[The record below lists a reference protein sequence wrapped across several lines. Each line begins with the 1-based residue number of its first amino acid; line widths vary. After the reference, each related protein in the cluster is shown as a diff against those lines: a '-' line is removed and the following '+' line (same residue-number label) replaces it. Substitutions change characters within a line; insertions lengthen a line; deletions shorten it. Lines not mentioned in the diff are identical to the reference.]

1 MSSSSLSKVVLKST
15 TTMTL
20 SDRFTDIMKMKSPK
34 GSSVQHIRT
43 ERAQTNQASAKNK
56 RLAEQMSRR
65 TGLDADPQQ
74 KQVGSIKNRLGL
86 STKARL
92 GAVPRGR
99 GRGTRGIS
107 RGRGTSSQRSG
118 FSPTRGGR
126 GSRAR
131 GTRGSRGGSFRG
143 SRGTGRGYQSGGRG
157 RGRGGFRGR
166 GRGSRGGQ
174 TGGKPSREALDSEL
188 DSYMSVG
195 KKEEVW

>member
-1 MSSSSLSKVVLKST
+1 
-15 TTMTL
+15 
-20 SDRFTDIMKMKSPK
+20 MKMKSPK
-34 GSSVQHIRT
+34 GSTVQQIRAGH
-43 ERAQTNQASAKNK
+43 AQTTQASAKNK

-65 TGLDADPQQ
+65 TGLDAEPQQ
-74 KQVGSIKNRLGL
+74 RQTGNIKNRLGL

-92 GAVPRGR
+92 GVVPRGR
-99 GRGTRGIS
+99 GRGARGIS
-107 RGRGTSSQRSG
+107 RAGTSNQRLG
-118 FSPTRGGR
+118 FSPRGGR
-126 GSRAR
+126 GSRGR

-143 SRGTGRGYQSGGRG
+143 SRGAGRGGGRG

-174 TGGKPSREALDSEL
+174 TGGKPSKEALDSEL

>member
-1 MSSSSLSKVVLKST
+1 
-15 TTMTL
+15 
-20 SDRFTDIMKMKSPK
+20 MKSPK
-34 GSSVQHIRT
+34 GSSVQQIRAGH
-43 ERAQTNQASAKNK
+43 AQTTHASAKNK

-65 TGLDADPQQ
+65 TGLDAEPQQ
-74 KQVGSIKNRLGL
+74 KQAGSIKNRLGL

-99 GRGTRGIS
+99 GRGTRASS
-107 RGRGTSSQRSG
+107 RGRGISSQRLG
-118 FSPTRGGR
+118 FSPRGGR

-174 TGGKPSREALDSEL
+174 AGGKPSKEALDSEL